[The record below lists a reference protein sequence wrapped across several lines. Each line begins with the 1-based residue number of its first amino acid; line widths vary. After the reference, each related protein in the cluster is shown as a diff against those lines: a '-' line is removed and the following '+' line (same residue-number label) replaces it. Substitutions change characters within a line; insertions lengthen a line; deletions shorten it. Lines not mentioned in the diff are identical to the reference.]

1 MQATRKLVSR
11 LLVSTGLALASA
23 VRWDAAWGG
32 GTVYLVLGSDTA
44 IWDGMDVGRY
54 DCLYRLD
61 LYVDPSRN
69 VYQVMSPQFRQRF
82 VDSYGQHLKMTWW
95 MMAGNIFRYARN
107 TNVPLPNIMTMYLMK
122 TYHGQNVAVN
132 GDELSLHY
140 HTFLWSDYDGDGRWW
155 WNQAHT
161 FHECREDFDVTLAQ
175 LLLEEEVFPVSFR
188 SGWHYMDNEWQR
200 YLNQLLPFSMHND
213 YPARGV
219 DTTEPLANVIDWSQ
233 APSGWVPYHPSED
246 NYQLAG
252 GGAGWNVRSAHFS
265 TTLAR
270 GYMEQIFGEAN
281 RGVDQVAC
289 IWGHLPESDFLSNI
303 ARIDSAAHA
312 AAARYPEVTFRYCTA
327 VEAMQRWLR
336 TSDGTPPSLVVE
348 VSGGGED
355 SYLRIRTD
363 EPTFQLQPVVAFKDI
378 YEDYGL
384 VPCQVVGPT
393 TWEVSLRGRRLA
405 KVGVAVCD
413 TVGNQAL
420 FVHRFL
426 PDDLFCDDES
436 GELQVA
442 SGHWRPQSQP
452 AWGRTAWVATV
463 APGDSAAVRWYP
475 PLAEQAVYNVFVQVP
490 AVSNPAPEVLFRL
503 GSNGTTVLSSR
514 ISTPLPAGDWVYVGT
529 ASLSPGPATFLEMVA
544 HGASRGGT
552 AVADVA
558 KFSPLVRDRDL
569 HVQPAIVDLGEVSR
583 RDTVRFAL
591 RLQNRGVEELTVT
604 GYGSPHGVLSCPVS
618 FPLRVP
624 AMGGVNLP
632 VHAFWLQSGA
642 WTDSLI
648 LFSNDPRRAR
658 LSVPVTARVAN
669 YFLIVDN
676 EDSLGY
682 VEFGQWHYSVAQA
695 YGPTSRYA
703 WLNQTPRAWAAF
715 AATLEVSGIY
725 DLFEIVPTTV
735 NSTNNALYVVSIAG
749 IPLDSVVVNQNLG
762 SGAWVRIGRYYLPA
776 GVQVGVKV
784 IDTGKN
790 TEPAGVVLRAD
801 AIKFALVQEVTLVE
815 GAPATERTHA
825 FQLAQSFPN
834 PCNAQTTIA
843 FTLGHEAPVE
853 LRVYNTTGQQV
864 AVLVDDVL
872 PAGRH
877 EVRWS
882 VDDLPSGVYF
892 YRIKA
897 DRVSATRKLAVL
909 R

>member
-1 MQATRKLVSR
+1 MQATRKLASW
-11 LLVSTGLALASA
+11 LLVCIGLALVSA
-23 VRWDAAWGG
+23 VSWRPAWGG

-44 IWDGMDVGRY
+44 IWDGMDDGRF

-69 VYQVMSPQFRQRF
+69 AYQVMSPQFRQRF
-82 VDSYGQHLKMTWW
+82 VDSYGQPLKMTWW

-140 HTFLWSDYDGDGRWW
+140 HSFLWSDYDGDGRWW

-161 FHECREDFDVTLAQ
+161 FLECRDDFDVTLAQ
-175 LLLEEEVFPVSFR
+175 LLLEEQVFPVSFR
-188 SGWHYMDNEWQR
+188 SGWHYMDNDWQR

-219 DTTEPLANVIDWSQ
+219 DTTEPLDNVIDWSQ
-233 APSGWVPYHPSED
+233 APSEWVPYHPSED
-246 NYQLAG
+246 NYQIPG
-252 GGAGWNVRSAHFS
+252 NGAGWNVRSAHFS

-270 GYMEQIFGEAN
+270 GYLEQIFAEAN

-303 ARIDSAAHA
+303 AKIDSAAHA

-336 TSDGTPPSLVVE
+336 TSDRTPPSLVVE
-348 VSGGGED
+348 GLGGGEE
-355 SYLRIRTD
+355 SHLRIHTD
-363 EPTFQLQPVVAFKDI
+363 EPIFQPQPVVAVKDI

-384 VPCQVVGPT
+384 VPCQPVGPN

-436 GELQVA
+436 GALQVV
-442 SGHWRPQSQP
+442 SGQWRPQGQP
-452 AWGRTAWVATV
+452 AWGRTAWMATV
-463 APGDSAAVRWYP
+463 APGDSAAVRWCP
-475 PLAEQAVYNVFVQVP
+475 ALAEQAVYNVFVQVP
-490 AVSNPAPEVLFRL
+490 AVSNPVRAMAFRL
-503 GSNGTTVLSSR
+503 YSDGVEA
-514 ISTPLPAGDWVYVGT
+514 STAQFSAPVPAGEWVYVGT
-529 ASLSPGPATFLEMVA
+529 APLSPGSATFLEMVV
-544 HGASRGGT
+544 RGGENGVT

-558 KFSPLVRDRDL
+558 KFSALVRDRDL
-569 HVQPAIVDLGEVSR
+569 HVQPAVVDMGEVSR
-583 RDTVRFAL
+583 RDTVRFTL
-591 RLQNRGVEELTVT
+591 RLQNRGVEEVTVT
-604 GYGSPHGVLSCPVS
+604 DCDSPQGVLSCPVT

-632 VHAFWLQSGA
+632 VNAFWPRSGA
-642 WTDSLI
+642 MTDTLI
-648 LFSNDPRRAR
+648 LFSNDPRKPR
-658 LSVPVTARVAN
+658 LSVPVAARVQN

-676 EDSLGY
+676 EDSLHY

-703 WLNQTPRAWAAF
+703 SLNQTPRAWAAF
-715 AATLEVSGIY
+715 SAMLEVPGIY

-762 SGAWVRIGRYYLPA
+762 SGAWVRIGRYHLPA
-776 GVQVGVKV
+776 GVQVEVKV

-790 TEPAGVVLRAD
+790 TDPKGVVLRAD

-815 GAPATERTHA
+815 EAPATEGPQA
-825 FQLAQSFPN
+825 FELAQSFPN
-834 PCNAQTTIA
+834 PCNAEATIV
-843 FTLGHEAPVE
+843 FTLGHDAPVE
-853 LRVYNTTGQQV
+853 LRVYNAAGQQV
-864 AVLVDDVL
+864 AVLVDEVL

-882 VDDLPSGVYF
+882 VHDLPSGVYF

-897 DRVSATRKLAVL
+897 GRVLACRKVAVV